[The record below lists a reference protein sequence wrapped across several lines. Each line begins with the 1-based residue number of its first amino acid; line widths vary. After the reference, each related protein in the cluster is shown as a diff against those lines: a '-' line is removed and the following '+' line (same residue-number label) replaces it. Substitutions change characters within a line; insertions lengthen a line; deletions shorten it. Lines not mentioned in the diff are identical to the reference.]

1 MTDYKALTQKYEID
15 VYPRRDIVLV
25 KGKGA
30 RVWDDMGNEYIDM
43 AAGISVANIGHS
55 NDKVVEALT
64 KQAATLI
71 TCPNTFYND
80 TKALFL
86 EKLFSIAPKNLT
98 RAFLTNSGT
107 EAIEGAIKFARLNTN
122 LPDRQAGKTK
132 FIAAMKGFH
141 GRTLG
146 ALSATYKKEYRE
158 GFEPLVP
165 GFTFVP
171 FNNFDKLAEAV
182 DNDTAGII
190 LEPVQGEGGINIG
203 QKEYFQK
210 VRQLC
215 DEKNILLIIDEIQ
228 TGFCRTGKIFAI
240 EHLGIQADMMTLAK
254 SIAGGFPMGAVLC
267 SDKIQVEKS
276 KHGSTF
282 GGNPLACAAGI
293 ASIDFMLEEKLWE
306 QAEAKGKYF
315 KEKLEKFNLSKVREI
330 RIIGLMIG
338 IELKDKVQPV
348 IVELLDKGIISLPAG
363 TTVLRLLPP
372 LVISY
377 EDLDTVI
384 ERLAEVLK

>member
-1 MTDYKALTQKYEID
+1 MIDYKEITQKYEID

-30 RVWDDMGNEYIDM
+30 RLWDDKGNEYIDM
-43 AAGISVANIGHS
+43 AAGISVANIGHA

-64 KQAATLI
+64 KQASTLI

-80 TKALFL
+80 TKAIFL
-86 EKLFSIAPKNLT
+86 EKLFSIVPKNLT
-98 RAFLTNSGT
+98 KAFLTNSGT
-107 EAIEGAIKFARLNTN
+107 EAIEGAIKFARLNTK
-122 LPDRQAGKTK
+122 KTK

-158 GFEPLVP
+158 DFEPLVP

-171 FNNFDKLAEAV
+171 YNNFEKLAEVV
-182 DNDTAGII
+182 DGDTAGII
-190 LEPVQGEGGINIG
+190 LEPIQGEGGINIG

-215 DEKNILLIIDEIQ
+215 NEKNILLIIDEIQ
-228 TGFCRTGKIFAI
+228 TGFCRTGKMFAI
-240 EHLGIQADMMTLAK
+240 ESLGIEADIMTLAK
-254 SIAGGFPMGAVLC
+254 SIAGGFPMGAILC

-293 ASIDFMLEEKLWE
+293 ASIDFMIENKLWE
-306 QAEAKGKYF
+306 QAEEKGKYF
-315 KEKLEKFNLSKVREI
+315 KEKLEKLNLSKIREI
-330 RIIGLMIG
+330 RIVGLMIG
-338 IELKDKVQPV
+338 IELKDKSQPI
-348 IVELLDKGIISLPAG
+348 IVELLNKGIISLPAG
-363 TTVLRLLPP
+363 TTVLRMLPP

-377 EDLDTVI
+377 EDLNTVV
-384 ERLAEVLK
+384 EKLAQVLK

>member
-1 MTDYKALTQKYEID
+1 MKDYKAITQKYEID
-15 VYPRRDIVLV
+15 VYPRRDVVLV

-30 RVWDDMGNEYIDM
+30 RVWDDQGNEYIDM
-43 AAGISVANIGHS
+43 AAGISVANVGHA
-55 NDKVVEALT
+55 NDKVVEAIS

-80 TKALFL
+80 TKAIFL

-98 RAFLTNSGT
+98 KAFLTNSGT
-107 EAIEGAIKFARLNTN
+107 EAIEAAIKFARLNTK
-122 LPDRQAGKTK
+122 KTK

-141 GRTLG
+141 GRTMG
-146 ALSATYKKEYRE
+146 ALSATYKTEYRE
-158 GFEPLVP
+158 GFGPLVP

-171 FNNFDKLAEAV
+171 YNNFEKLLAAV
-182 DNDTAGII
+182 DDDTAGII
-190 LEPVQGEGGINIG
+190 LEPIQGEGGINIG

-210 VRQLC
+210 VRELC
-215 DEKNILLIIDEIQ
+215 NEKNILFIIDEIQ
-228 TGFCRTGKIFAI
+228 TGFCRTGKMFAI
-240 EHLGIQADMMTLAK
+240 EYLGIEADMMTLAK
-254 SIAGGFPMGAVLC
+254 SIAGGFPMGALLC
-267 SDKIQVEKS
+267 SDKITVEKS

-293 ASIDFMLEEKLWE
+293 AAIDFMLENKLWE

-315 KEKLEKFNLSKVREI
+315 KEKLEKHPLSKVREI

-338 IELKDKVQPV
+338 MELKDKSQPV
-348 IVELLDKGIISLPAG
+348 IIELLNHKILSLPAG
-363 TTVLRLLPP
+363 ATVLRMLPP

-384 ERLAEVLK
+384 EKLVEILA

>member
-1 MTDYKALTQKYEID
+1 MKDYKALIQKYEVD
-15 VYPRRDIVLV
+15 VYPRRDVTLV

-30 RVWDDMGNEYIDM
+30 RLWDDQGNEYIDM
-43 AAGISVANIGHS
+43 AAGISVANIGHA
-55 NDKVVEALT
+55 NDKVVEAIS

-80 TKALFL
+80 QKALFL
-86 EKLFSIAPKNLT
+86 EKLFEVVPKNFT
-98 RAFLTNSGT
+98 RVFLTNSGT
-107 EAIEGAIKFARLNTN
+107 EAMEAAIKFARLNTK
-122 LPDRQAGKTK
+122 KTK
-132 FIAAMKGFH
+132 FIATMKGFH
-141 GRTLG
+141 GRTMG
-146 ALSATYKKEYRE
+146 ALSATYKTEYRE
-158 GFEPLVP
+158 GFGPLVP

-171 FNNFDKLAEAV
+171 YNNFEKLAAAA
-182 DNDTAGII
+182 DDDTAGII

-228 TGFCRTGKIFAI
+228 TGFCRTGKMFAI
-240 EHLGIQADMMTLAK
+240 EHLGIETDLMTVAK
-254 SIAGGFPMGAVLC
+254 SIAGGFPMGALLC
-267 SDKIQVEKS
+267 NDKIKIEKS

-293 ASIDFMLEEKLWE
+293 ASIDFMLENKLWE
-306 QAEAKGKYF
+306 EAEAKGQYF
-315 KEKLEKFNLSKVREI
+315 KEKLEKHQLSKIREL

-348 IVELLDKGIISLPAG
+348 LNELLKRNIIALPAG
-363 TTVLRLLPP
+363 TTVLRMLPP
-372 LVISY
+372 LVIGY
-377 EDLDTVI
+377 EDLDTVV
-384 ERLAEVLK
+384 EKLVEVLS

>member
-1 MTDYKALTQKYEID
+1 MSDYKTLIDQYEVD
-15 VYPRRDIVLV
+15 VYPRRDVVLV
-25 KGKGA
+25 KGKEA
-30 RVWDDMGNEYIDM
+30 RVWDDQGNEYIDM
-43 AAGISVANIGHS
+43 AAGISVANIGHA
-55 NDKVVEALT
+55 NKKVVDAIS
-64 KQAATLI
+64 KQAETLI

-86 EKLFSIAPKNLT
+86 KRLFSIAPQNLT

-107 EAIEGAIKFARLNTN
+107 EAVEAAIKFARLNTK
-122 LPDRQAGKTK
+122 KTK
-132 FIAAMKGFH
+132 IVAAMKGFH
-141 GRTLG
+141 GRTYG
-146 ALSATYKKEYRE
+146 ALSATFKKEYRE

-165 GFTFVP
+165 GFDFAP
-171 FNNFDKLAEAV
+171 YNNFEKLSQLI
-182 DNDTAGII
+182 DDDTAAVI

-203 QKEYFQK
+203 DKDYFKK

-228 TGFCRTGKIFAI
+228 TGFCRTGKLFAI
-240 EHLGIQADMMTLAK
+240 EHLEIEADMMTLAK

-267 SDKIQVEKS
+267 SDKIKVEKS

-293 ASIDFMLEEKLWE
+293 ASIDFMIETKLWE
-306 QAEAKGKYF
+306 QANAKGEYF
-315 KEKLEKFNLSKVREI
+315 KEKLGKNSLSKVREI

-338 IELKDKVQPV
+338 IELKEKVQPFLE
-348 IVELLDKGIISLPAG
+348 ELLKRKILALPAG
-363 TTVLRLLPP
+363 TTVLRMLPP

-377 EDLDTVI
+377 EDLDKVAEHLI
-384 ERLAEVLK
+384 ELLK

>member
-1 MTDYKALTQKYEID
+1 MIDYKELTQKYEID
-15 VYPRRDIVLV
+15 VYPRRDVVLV

-30 RVWDDMGNEYIDM
+30 RVWDDKGNEYIDM
-43 AAGISVANIGHS
+43 AAGISVANVGHA
-55 NDKVVEALT
+55 NDKVVEAIS

-86 EKLFSIAPKNLT
+86 EKLFSIVPKNLT
-98 RAFLTNSGT
+98 KAFLTNSGT
-107 EAIEGAIKFARLNTN
+107 EAIEGAIKFARLNT
-122 LPDRQAGKTK
+122 GKTK

-141 GRTLG
+141 GRTMG
-146 ALSATYKKEYRE
+146 ALSATYKNEYRE
-158 GFEPLVP
+158 GFGPLVP
-165 GFTFVP
+165 GFSFVP
-171 FNNFDKLAEAV
+171 YNNFEKLAAAI
-182 DNDTAGII
+182 DDDTAGII

-215 DEKNILLIIDEIQ
+215 DEKGILLIIDEIQ
-228 TGFCRTGKIFAI
+228 SGFCRTGKMFAI
-240 EHLGIQADMMTLAK
+240 EYLGIEADIMTLAK

-267 SDKIQVEKS
+267 SDKIKIEKG
-276 KHGSTF
+276 KHGTTF
-282 GGNPLACAAGI
+282 GGNPLACAAGL
-293 ASIDFMLEEKLWE
+293 AAIDFMIENKLWE

-315 KEKLEKFNLSKVREI
+315 KEKLEKHNLSKVREI

-338 IELKDKVQPV
+338 IELKDKSQPV
-348 IVELLDKGIISLPAG
+348 IVELLSKGIISLPAG

-384 ERLAEVLK
+384 EKLAEVLA

>member
-1 MTDYKALTQKYEID
+1 MTDYKALTQQYEID
-15 VYPRRDIVLV
+15 VYPRRDVVLV

-30 RVWDDMGNEYIDM
+30 RLWDDQGNEYIDM

-55 NDKVVEALT
+55 NSKIVEALS

-80 TKALFL
+80 TKAVFL
-86 EKLFSIAPKNLT
+86 EKLFTIVPKNLT
-98 RAFLTNSGT
+98 KAFLTNSGT
-107 EAIEGAIKFARLNTN
+107 EAVEAAIKFARLNTK
-122 LPDRQAGKTK
+122 KTK

-141 GRTLG
+141 GRTMG
-146 ALSATYKKEYRE
+146 ALSATYKTEYRE
-158 GFEPLVP
+158 GFGPLVP
-165 GFTFVP
+165 GFSFVP
-171 FNNFDKLAEAV
+171 FNNFEKLAAAV
-182 DNDTAGII
+182 DDDTAGII
-190 LEPVQGEGGINIG
+190 LEPIQGEGGINIG

-215 DEKNILLIIDEIQ
+215 DEKGIMLIIDEIQ
-228 TGFCRTGKIFAI
+228 TGFCRTGKMFAI
-240 EHLGIQADMMTLAK
+240 ENLGIEADMMTLAK
-254 SIAGGFPMGAVLC
+254 SIAGGFPMGALLC
-267 SDKIQVEKS
+267 SDKIQIEKS

-293 ASIDFMLEEKLWE
+293 AAIEFMLENKLWE
-306 QAEAKGKYF
+306 EAELKGKYF
-315 KEKLEKFNLSKVREI
+315 KDKLEKYSLSKVRDI
-330 RIIGLMIG
+330 RVVGLMIG
-338 IELKDKVQPV
+338 IELKDKSQPI
-348 IVELLDKGIISLPAG
+348 IVELLSKGIISLPAG

-384 ERLAEVLK
+384 EKLAGILQ

>member
-1 MTDYKALTQKYEID
+1 MTDYKELTQKYEID
-15 VYPRRDIVLV
+15 VYPRRDVVLV

-30 RVWDDMGNEYIDM
+30 HVWDDQGNEYIDM
-43 AAGISVANIGHS
+43 AAGISVANVGHA
-55 NDKVVEALT
+55 NDKVVEAIS

-80 TKALFL
+80 TKAVFL
-86 EKLFSIAPKNLT
+86 EKLFSIVPKNLT
-98 RAFLTNSGT
+98 KAFLTNSGT
-107 EAIEGAIKFARLNTN
+107 EAIEAAIKFARLNTK
-122 LPDRQAGKTK
+122 KTK

-141 GRTLG
+141 GRTMG
-146 ALSATYKKEYRE
+146 ALSATYKAEYRE
-158 GFEPLVP
+158 GFGPLIP

-171 FNNFDKLAEAV
+171 YNNFEKLSDAV
-182 DNDTAGII
+182 DDDTAGIL
-190 LEPVQGEGGINIG
+190 LEPIQGEGGINIG

-228 TGFCRTGKIFAI
+228 TGFCRTGKMFAI
-240 EHLGIQADMMTLAK
+240 EYLRIEADMMTLAK
-254 SIAGGFPMGAVLC
+254 SIAGGFPMGALLC
-267 SDKIQVEKS
+267 SDKITVEKS

-293 ASIDFMLEEKLWE
+293 AAIDFMVENKLWE
-306 QAEAKGKYF
+306 QAEVKGKYF
-315 KEKLEKFNLSKVREI
+315 KEKLEKHQLTKVREI

-338 IELKDKVQPV
+338 IELKDKSQPV
-348 IVELLDKGIISLPAG
+348 IVELLKHRILSLPAG
-363 TTVLRLLPP
+363 TTVLRMLPP

-384 ERLAEVLK
+384 EKLAEVLN

>member
-1 MTDYKALTQKYEID
+1 MTNYKELIQKYEVD
-15 VYPRRDIVLV
+15 VYPRRDVVLV

-30 RVWDDMGNEYIDM
+30 RLWDDQGNEYIDM
-43 AAGISVANIGHS
+43 AAGISVANIGHGNEKLAKAIS
-55 NDKVVEALT
+55 E
-64 KQAATLI
+64 QAATLI

-80 TKALFL
+80 KKALFL
-86 EKLFSIAPKNLT
+86 EKLFEVVPKNLT

-107 EAIEGAIKFARLNTN
+107 EAIEAAIKFARLNS
-122 LPDRQAGKTK
+122 GKTK
-132 FIAAMKGFH
+132 FIVAMKGFH
-141 GRTLG
+141 GRTMG

-171 FNNFDKLAEAV
+171 YNNFEKLAEVV

-190 LEPVQGEGGINIG
+190 LEPVQGEGGINVG
-203 QKEYFQK
+203 NKEYFQK

-215 DEKNILLIIDEIQ
+215 DEKNIFLIIDEIQ
-228 TGFCRTGKIFAI
+228 SGFCRTGKMFAI
-240 EHLGIQADMMTLAK
+240 EHLGIEADMMTVAK
-254 SIAGGFPMGAVLC
+254 SIAGGFPMGALLC
-267 SDKIQVEKS
+267 SDKIKIEKS

-293 ASIDFMLEEKLWE
+293 AAIDFMIENKLWE
-306 QAEAKGKYF
+306 EAEAKGKYF
-315 KEKLEKFNLSKVREI
+315 KEKLEKLQLLKIREI

-348 IVELLDKGIISLPAG
+348 IIELLSKGIISLPAG
-363 TTVLRLLPP
+363 TTVLRMLPP

-377 EDLDTVI
+377 EDLDTVV
-384 ERLAEVLK
+384 EKLAEVLK

>member
-1 MTDYKALTQKYEID
+1 MIDYKEITQKYEID
-15 VYPRRDIVLV
+15 VYPRRDVVLV

-30 RVWDDMGNEYIDM
+30 RLWDDKGNEYIDM
-43 AAGISVANIGHS
+43 AAGISVANIGHA
-55 NDKVVEALT
+55 NEKVVEALT
-64 KQAATLI
+64 KQASTLI

-80 TKALFL
+80 TKAVFL
-86 EKLFSIAPKNLT
+86 EKLFSIVPKNLT
-98 RAFLTNSGT
+98 KAFLTNSGT
-107 EAIEGAIKFARLNTN
+107 EAIEGAIKFARLNTK
-122 LPDRQAGKTK
+122 KTK

-158 GFEPLVP
+158 DFEPLVP

-171 FNNFDKLAEAV
+171 YNNFEKLAEV
-182 DNDTAGII
+182 VNGDTAGII
-190 LEPVQGEGGINIG
+190 LEPIQGEGGINVG
-203 QKEYFQK
+203 EKEYFQK

-228 TGFCRTGKIFAI
+228 TGFCRTGKMFAI
-240 EHLGIQADMMTLAK
+240 ESLGIEADIITLAK
-254 SIAGGFPMGAVLC
+254 SIAGGFPMGAILC
-267 SDKIQVEKS
+267 SDKIKVEKS

-293 ASIDFMLEEKLWE
+293 ASIDFMLENKLWE

-315 KEKLEKFNLSKVREI
+315 REKLEKLNLSKVREI
-330 RIIGLMIG
+330 RIVGLMIG
-338 IELKDKVQPV
+338 IELKDKSQPV
-348 IVELLDKGIISLPAG
+348 IVELLNKGIISLPAG
-363 TTVLRLLPP
+363 TTVLRMLPP

-377 EDLDTVI
+377 ADLDTVV
-384 ERLAEVLK
+384 EKLAEILK

>member
-1 MTDYKALTQKYEID
+1 MTNYKELIQKYEVD
-15 VYPRRDIVLV
+15 VYPRRDVVLV

-30 RVWDDMGNEYIDM
+30 RLWDDQGNEYIDM
-43 AAGISVANIGHS
+43 AAGISVANIGHGNEKLAKAIS
-55 NDKVVEALT
+55 E
-64 KQAATLI
+64 QAATLI

-80 TKALFL
+80 KKALFL
-86 EKLFSIAPKNLT
+86 EKLFEIAPKNLT

-107 EAIEGAIKFARLNTN
+107 EAVEAAIKFARLNS
-122 LPDRQAGKTK
+122 GKTK

-141 GRTLG
+141 GRTMG

-171 FNNFDKLAEAV
+171 YNNFEKLAEVV

-190 LEPVQGEGGINIG
+190 LEPVQGEGGINVG
-203 QKEYFQK
+203 NKEYFQK

-215 DEKNILLIIDEIQ
+215 DEKNIFLIIDEIQ
-228 TGFCRTGKIFAI
+228 SGFCRTGKMFAI
-240 EHLGIQADMMTLAK
+240 EHLGVEADMMTVAK
-254 SIAGGFPMGAVLC
+254 SIAGGFPMGALLC
-267 SDKIQVEKS
+267 SDKIKIEKS

-293 ASIDFMLEEKLWE
+293 AAIDFMMENKLWE
-306 QAEAKGKYF
+306 EAETKGKYF
-315 KEKLEKFNLSKVREI
+315 KEKLEKLQLPKIREI

-348 IVELLDKGIISLPAG
+348 IIELLSKGIISLPAG
-363 TTVLRLLPP
+363 TTVLRMLPP

-377 EDLDTVI
+377 EDLDAVV
-384 ERLAEVLK
+384 EKLAEILK

>member
-1 MTDYKALTQKYEID
+1 MIDYKALQQQYEID
-15 VYPRRDIVLV
+15 VYPMRDVVFV

-30 RVWDDMGNEYIDM
+30 RLWDDQGKEYIDLS
-43 AAGISVANIGHS
+43 AGISVANVGHC
-55 NDKVVEALT
+55 NEKVVDAIS

-71 TCPNTFYND
+71 TCANTFYND

-86 EKLFSIAPKNLT
+86 NKLFSIAPKNFKK
-98 RAFLTNSGT
+98 AFLTNSGT
-107 EAIEGAIKFARLNTN
+107 EAVEAAIKFARFTTK
-122 LPDRQAGKTK
+122 KTK

-141 GRTLG
+141 GRTMG
-146 ALSATYKKEYRE
+146 ALSATYKNEYRE

-165 GFTFVP
+165 GFSFVP
-171 FNNFDKLAEAV
+171 YNNFEKLASAV
-182 DNDTAGII
+182 DEDTAGII

-215 DEKNILLIIDEIQ
+215 DEKGILLIIDEIQ
-228 TGFCRTGKIFAI
+228 TGFCRTGKMFAI
-240 EHLGIQADMMTLAK
+240 EHLGIDADIMTLAK

-267 SDKIQVEKS
+267 SEKIKMEKS

-293 ASIDFMLEEKLWE
+293 AAIDFMLENKLWE
-306 QAEAKGKYF
+306 QADSKGKYF
-315 KEKLEKFNLSKVREI
+315 KEKFSKYNFSKVREV
-330 RIIGLMIG
+330 RQIGLMIG
-338 IELKDKVQPV
+338 IELKDKSQPV
-348 IVELLDKGIISLPAG
+348 IVELLKKGIVSLPGG

-372 LVISY
+372 LIISY
-377 EDLDTVI
+377 EDLDTAI
-384 ERLAEVLK
+384 EKLAEVLQ

>member
-1 MTDYKALTQKYEID
+1 MIDYKDITQKYEID
-15 VYPRRDIVLV
+15 VYPRRDVVLV

-30 RVWDDMGNEYIDM
+30 RLWDDKGNEYIDM
-43 AAGISVANIGHS
+43 ASGISVANIGHA
-55 NDKVVEALT
+55 NEKVVAALT
-64 KQAATLI
+64 KQASTLI

-80 TKALFL
+80 TKAIFL
-86 EKLFSIAPKNLT
+86 EKLFSIVPKNLT
-98 RAFLTNSGT
+98 KAFLTNSGT
-107 EAIEGAIKFARLNTN
+107 EAIEGAIKFARLNTK
-122 LPDRQAGKTK
+122 KTK

-171 FNNFDKLAEAV
+171 YNNFEKLAEVV
-182 DNDTAGII
+182 DDDTAGII
-190 LEPVQGEGGINIG
+190 LEPIQGEGGINVG
-203 QKEYFQK
+203 EKEYFQK

-215 DEKNILLIIDEIQ
+215 NEKNILLIIDEIQ
-228 TGFCRTGKIFAI
+228 TGFCRTGKMFAI
-240 EHLGIQADMMTLAK
+240 ESLDIEADIMTLAK
-254 SIAGGFPMGAVLC
+254 SIAGGFPMGAILC

-293 ASIDFMLEEKLWE
+293 ASIDFMIENKLWE
-306 QAEAKGKYF
+306 QAEEKGKYF
-315 KEKLEKFNLSKVREI
+315 KEKLEKLNLSKIREI
-330 RIIGLMIG
+330 RIVGLMIG
-338 IELKDKVQPV
+338 IELKDKSQPV
-348 IVELLDKGIISLPAG
+348 IVELLNKGIISLPAG
-363 TTVLRLLPP
+363 TTVLRMLPP

-377 EDLDTVI
+377 EDLDTVVNK
-384 ERLAEVLK
+384 LVEVLS

>member
-1 MTDYKALTQKYEID
+1 MIDYKEITQKYEID
-15 VYPRRDIVLV
+15 VYPRRDVVLV

-30 RVWDDMGNEYIDM
+30 RVWDDQDNEYIDM

-55 NDKVVEALT
+55 NEKVVEALT
-64 KQAATLI
+64 KQASTLI

-80 TKALFL
+80 TKAIFL

-98 RAFLTNSGT
+98 KAFLTNSGT
-107 EAIEGAIKFARLNTN
+107 EAIEGAIKFVRLNTK
-122 LPDRQAGKTK
+122 KTK

-171 FNNFDKLAEAV
+171 YNNFEKLAEAV
-182 DNDTAGII
+182 DDDTAGII
-190 LEPVQGEGGINIG
+190 LEPIQGEGGINVG

-228 TGFCRTGKIFAI
+228 TGFCRTGKMFAI
-240 EHLGIQADMMTLAK
+240 ENLGIEADIMTLAK
-254 SIAGGFPMGAVLC
+254 SIAGGFPMGAILC

-293 ASIDFMLEEKLWE
+293 ASIDFMIENKLWE

-315 KEKLEKFNLSKVREI
+315 KDKLEKLNLSKVREI
-330 RIIGLMIG
+330 RIVGLMIG
-338 IELKDKVQPV
+338 IELKDKSQPV
-348 IVELLDKGIISLPAG
+348 IVELLNKGIISLPAG
-363 TTVLRLLPP
+363 TTVLRMLPP

-377 EDLDTVI
+377 EDLDTVV
-384 ERLAEVLK
+384 EKLAEILK